1 MSILEVENLTRTFGE
16 GSGKVTALQGV
27 SLSIGQ
33 GSFTA
38 VMGRSGS
45 GKSTLLNLLGGL
57 DVPTSGRVLIEGQ
70 DLSSLDDATLTR
82 LRRDRVGFIFQSFN
96 LLPEIH
102 ALDNVLLPSI
112 LAGEK
117 SHRDQ
122 ALRLL
127 SQLGLQGREHHRPS
141 ELSGGQQQRVAIARA
156 LFRDPAV
163 IVADEPTGALDV
175 TSGSELM
182 ALLRD
187 SCRRLNQ
194 TIVMVT
200 HDPAVAA
207 WSDRLIVIRDGRV
220 VTDVPTPAQRE
231 IVEMLTEEAR

>member
-1 MSILEVENLTRTFGE
+1 MYSFLRFWQGKNL
-16 GSGKVTALQGV
+16 
-27 SLSIGQ
+27 
-33 GSFTA
+33 
-38 VMGRSGS
+38 
-45 GKSTLLNLLGGL
+45 
-57 DVPTSGRVLIEGQ
+57 
-70 DLSSLDDATLTR
+70 
-82 LRRDRVGFIFQSFN
+82 
-96 LLPEIH
+96 
-102 ALDNVLLPSI
+102 
-112 LAGEK
+112 
-117 SHRDQ
+117 HRDQ

-163 IVADEPTGALDV
+163 IVADEPTGALDM

-231 IVEMLTEEAR
+231 IVEMLTEEAL

>member
-1 MSILEVENLTRTFGE
+1 MSILQVENLTRTFGE

-117 SHRDQ
+117 S
-122 ALRLL
+122 A
-127 SQLGLQGREHHRPS
+127 P
-141 ELSGGQQQRVAIARA
+141 
-156 LFRDPAV
+156 
-163 IVADEPTGALDV
+163 
-175 TSGSELM
+175 
-182 ALLRD
+182 
-187 SCRRLNQ
+187 
-194 TIVMVT
+194 
-200 HDPAVAA
+200 
-207 WSDRLIVIRDGRV
+207 
-220 VTDVPTPAQRE
+220 
-231 IVEMLTEEAR
+231 